1 MTMAIVKGNLAIE
14 GLSGLLGD
22 QLIFKRD
29 RAGRTIVSRKP
40 NFENRVFSANQKK
53 HQNRFQE
60 AAAYAKAAAKTEPI
74 YAELAA
80 GTAKSAYNVAVGDW
94 FNPPE
99 VGEID
104 VRGYTGQAGEIIRAK
119 VTDDVRVTQVKV
131 VISTGDGVIVER
143 GEMRLEQGLWYSY
156 TTTANCPVEL
166 AKIEVIG
173 LDLPGHEG
181 TAEATLTVG

>member
-1 MTMAIVKGNLAIE
+1 MMAIVRGNLAIE

-29 RAGRTIVSRKP
+29 RMGRTIVSRKP
-40 NFENRVFSANQKK
+40 NFENRVFSEDQKQ
-53 HQNRFQE
+53 HQSRFQE

-104 VRGYTGQAGEIIRAK
+104 VRGYTGQAGETIRAK
-119 VTDDVRVTQVKV
+119 VTDDVRVTQVKI
-131 VISTGDGVIVER
+131 VISAGDDMVVEK
-143 GEMRLEQGLWYSY
+143 GEMSLEQGLWYSY
-156 TTTANCPVEL
+156 TTTVNCPEGLVK
-166 AKIEVIG
+166 AEVIG

-181 TAEATLTVG
+181 STATTLTVG

>member
-1 MTMAIVKGNLAIE
+1 M
-14 GLSGLLGD
+14 
-22 QLIFKRD
+22 
-29 RAGRTIVSRKP
+29 GRTIVSRKP
-40 NFENRVFSANQKK
+40 NFENRVFSEDQKQ
-53 HQNRFQE
+53 HQSRFQE

-104 VRGYTGQAGEIIRAK
+104 VRGYTGQAGETIRAK
-119 VTDDVRVTQVKV
+119 VTDDVRVTQVKI
-131 VISTGDGVIVER
+131 VISTGNDVVVEQD
-143 GEMRLEQGLWYSY
+143 EMSFEQGVWYSY
-156 TTTANCPVEL
+156 ATTANCPVGL
-166 AKIEVIG
+166 VEVVVTG

-181 TAEATLTVG
+181 RAKATLIVE

>member
-1 MTMAIVKGNLAIE
+1 MAIVKGNIAIE

-22 QLIFKRD
+22 QLVFKRD

-40 NFENRVFSANQKK
+40 NFDNRVFSTDQKK
-53 HQNRFQE
+53 HQSRFQE
-60 AAAYAKAAAKTEPI
+60 AAAFAKAAAKTESI
-74 YAELAA
+74 YTELAA

-104 VRGYTGQAGEIIRAK
+104 VKGYTGQAGEIIRAK
-119 VTDDVRVTQVKV
+119 VTDDVQVTQVKIA
-131 VISTGDGVIVER
+131 ISAGDGVVIEQ
-143 GEMRLEQGLWYSY
+143 GEMSLEQGLWYTY
-156 TTTANCPVEL
+156 TTTTNCPVGMV
-166 AKIEVIG
+166 KIVVTG

-181 TAEATLTVG
+181 SVEATLTVE